1 MTHLLSYEC
10 FHCLKDLIS
19 DFIFIILYT
28 FFLNKYIF
36 FGRLFRIPAHA
47 ELFGLFHLF
56 TLFLEEFDYTARV
69 QHVLHT
75 TGCSWVAVVLDNI
88 SLSRLIRVFF

>member
-1 MTHLLSYEC
+1 MC
-10 FHCLKDLIS
+10 
-19 DFIFIILYT
+19 
-28 FFLNKYIF
+28 
-36 FGRLFRIPAHA
+36 GRLFLIPAHA

-75 TGCSWVAVVLDNI
+75 TEYSWMEVVLDNI
-88 SLSRLIRVFF
+88 SLSWLIRGFY